1 MLHTEQTCIDYQ
13 QFGWNTHKRLLA
25 NSNTQS
31 TVGCCGHGGYGAMTL
46 TNTTLK
52 LDPSATNPAMR
63 SSRGR
68 KQLTLVDNETIRY
81 VSAGAAISGTW
92 RDT

>member
-1 MLHTEQTCIDYQ
+1 M
-13 QFGWNTHKRLLA
+13 
-25 NSNTQS
+25 
-31 TVGCCGHGGYGAMTL
+31 GGYGEMTL

-52 LDPSATNPAMR
+52 HDPSATNPAMR

-68 KQLTLVDNETIRY
+68 KQLTLVENETIRY
-81 VSAGAAISGTW
+81 VSAGAAISRSW

>member
-1 MLHTEQTCIDYQ
+1 
-13 QFGWNTHKRLLA
+13 
-25 NSNTQS
+25 
-31 TVGCCGHGGYGAMTL
+31 MTL